1 MEKKTEYA
9 DNSADNNADN
19 SAADGVRTT
28 LADCVL
34 EDEREGRITIAAFD
48 GFHTFDFEAFMK
60 QPVEGLLYDLNMD
73 KATLLTML
81 GQENQQEAVEWVNR
95 YAAMR
100 VIERLMKRKGE

>member
-1 MEKKTEYA
+1 MK
-9 DNSADNNADN
+9 DNKEEN
-19 SAADGVRTT
+19 VRTT